1 MEKRKIEPNDLYEFP
16 LPYDVTCSPDGKYA
30 AYLFAFL
37 NKEKDCC
44 ESELRVLCLETG
56 EEKVLTATRDVGAYK
71 WISST
76 EIIFSSRRSNPA
88 PGSTDFYI
96 LSLEGGEAK
105 KVLSIPRVCTVP
117 EQLKEKEWLILFKAP
132 TDPSEKTAD
141 RAEEG
146 KDYWTFTDKPFIRD
160 GEPLGQRRRM
170 QAAIYLEET
179 KEIRRI
185 SEKYF
190 EVRGCTTTED
200 RQKILYFGRNYEDSE
215 PMFDTLVEYDVA
227 EGRNKTLIEGGKLQI
242 SLAKYVG
249 EKVILLQAS
258 QLKSSATENHDLYL
272 YHRDTGELELMAK
285 PDGMF
290 TTMLDV
296 DSVKTGGQGVKVS
309 GDCLIGAVI
318 RGCRTVF
325 DEVNVTTK
333 TIRTI
338 ASVDAF
344 MSLDVFGD
352 KIYTFALENY
362 QLTELYRIDRKSG
375 QKEKLTD
382 FSSDYM
388 GTHKVSLPEKLTFF
402 ASNGEEVDGFVIPPV
417 DEDKTKKYPAVL
429 LIHGGPKWAYG
440 SMFTHLKQCLA
451 ARGMYV
457 IYCNPHG
464 GDGKGNSFLEM
475 VDRWGCEDYDQIMEF
490 TDECIRLYPG
500 IDENRLGV
508 AGGSYGGYM
517 TNWIIGHTDRFK
529 AAVTQRGICNLTT
542 EGLISDFGD
551 RVMKQSSGDK
561 TPWNKEEALWD
572 HSPLKYVKNVK
583 TPTLIM
589 HSDRD
594 YRCPEIEAFQMFT
607 ALKQTGV
614 DTEMILFHG
623 DSHGL
628 SRNGKPSHRIVRI
641 NAIIDWMGKYL

>member
-1 MEKRKIEPNDLYEFP
+1 
-16 LPYDVTCSPDGKYA
+16 
-30 AYLFAFL
+30 
-37 NKEKDCC
+37 
-44 ESELRVLCLETG
+44 
-56 EEKVLTATRDVGAYK
+56 
-71 WISST
+71 
-76 EIIFSSRRSNPA
+76 
-88 PGSTDFYI
+88 
-96 LSLEGGEAK
+96 
-105 KVLSIPRVCTVP
+105 
-117 EQLKEKEWLILFKAP
+117 
-132 TDPSEKTAD
+132 
-141 RAEEG
+141 
-146 KDYWTFTDKPFIRD
+146 
-160 GEPLGQRRRM
+160 
-170 QAAIYLEET
+170 
-179 KEIRRI
+179 
-185 SEKYF
+185 
-190 EVRGCTTTED
+190 
-200 RQKILYFGRNYEDSE
+200 
-215 PMFDTLVEYDVA
+215 
-227 EGRNKTLIEGGKLQI
+227 
-242 SLAKYVG
+242 
-249 EKVILLQAS
+249 
-258 QLKSSATENHDLYL
+258 
-272 YHRDTGELELMAK
+272 
-285 PDGMF
+285 
-290 TTMLDV
+290 
-296 DSVKTGGQGVKVS
+296 
-309 GDCLIGAVI
+309 
-318 RGCRTVF
+318 
-325 DEVNVTTK
+325 
-333 TIRTI
+333 
-338 ASVDAF
+338 
-344 MSLDVFGD
+344 
-352 KIYTFALENY
+352 
-362 QLTELYRIDRKSG
+362 
-375 QKEKLTD
+375 
-382 FSSDYM
+382 M

-508 AGGSYGGYM
+508 TGGSYGGYM